1 MKKFSL
7 VISVSSVVLFAA
19 SGVSG
24 QKMALREAHAAVVE
38 MTQEAAP
45 PAAAVVEQKPAVQE
59 ISPTVVEEVAAET
72 VVETKKEAVSEAAV
86 IVEEKPAAQET
97 SPTTVP
103 AAQPA
108 EEAVEAV
115 EADQPASVRRVRPR
129 GRYEMSAEDWDVY
142 RAKREENLLKRA
154 EEREARVA
162 ERYEELRKRAEEGD
176 NYLTA
181 HWDEMIEEAKKR
193 REKMLEESR
202 ARQQK
207 LLKQHDEMAKR
218 ARERQLQIA
227 ELREKLD
234 TMSPEERRVYMDA
247 HREQL
252 AEILGETGEEPWG
265 FRQGPAG
272 PRGGY
277 GRPYQLDPYD
287 YGQYQYGYG
296 RYPIPPGY

>member
-1 MKKFSL
+1 MKKHSL

-24 QKMALREAHAAVVE
+24 QKMALPEAHAAVVG
-38 MTQEAAP
+38 MTQEAIP

-59 ISPTVVEEVAAET
+59 TSPTVVQEVAAET
-72 VVETKKEAVSEAAV
+72 VVETEKEAVSEAAV
-86 IVEEKPAAQET
+86 IVKEEPAAQET
-97 SPTTVP
+97 SPTTAP

-108 EEAVEAV
+108 EEAV
-115 EADQPASVRRVRPR
+115 EADQPASVRRVGPR

-227 ELREKLD
+227 GLREKLD

-247 HREQL
+247 HREL
-252 AEILGETGEEPWG
+252 LTEILGETGEEPWG

-296 RYPIPPGY
+296 GYPIPPGY

>member
-1 MKKFSL
+1 MKKHSL

-24 QKMALREAHAAVVE
+24 QKMALPEAHAAVVE
-38 MTQEAAP
+38 MTQEAIP

-59 ISPTVVEEVAAET
+59 TSPTVVQDVAAET
-72 VVETKKEAVSEAAV
+72 VVETEKEAVSEAAV
-86 IVEEKPAAQET
+86 IVKEEPAAQET
-97 SPTTVP
+97 SPTTAP

-108 EEAVEAV
+108 EEAV
-115 EADQPASVRRVRPR
+115 EADQPASVRRVGPR

-227 ELREKLD
+227 GLREKLD

-247 HREQL
+247 HREL
-252 AEILGETGEEPWG
+252 LTEILGETGEEPWG

-296 RYPIPPGY
+296 GYPIPPGY